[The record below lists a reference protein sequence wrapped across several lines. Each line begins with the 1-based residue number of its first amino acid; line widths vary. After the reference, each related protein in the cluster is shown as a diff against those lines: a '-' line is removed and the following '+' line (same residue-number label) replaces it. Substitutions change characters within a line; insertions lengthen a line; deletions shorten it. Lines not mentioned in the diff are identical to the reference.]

1 MSKVVTISSL
11 RITLEELFVYFKEP
25 FEIQL
30 SEDSYRAVRK
40 SRAFLE
46 EQVDQTDKLIYGV
59 NTGFGSLCN
68 VEIDKDQIEALQYNL
83 IVSHAV
89 GLGEHVPIDV
99 ARLILLLKIK
109 SLSFGYSGV
118 RVELIEKLM
127 ELYNNDV
134 IPLIYQQGSLGASG
148 DLAPLAHLS
157 LCLLGKGA
165 VLTENGPVDTQTIF
179 TEKKI
184 SPLSLSAKE
193 GLALIN
199 GTQFSLAYGVWAMY
213 HTRRIQRWANLVAA
227 MSLEAFECSLAPF
240 DENLHL
246 IRQHKGQISISSEIR
261 NLLRDSGILA
271 NKTTQSV
278 QDPYSFRC
286 IPQVH
291 GASSDAIDYVA
302 TTVQNEINAVTDNP
316 NIFAESEQ
324 VLSGGNFHAQPLAL
338 ALDMLAIALSELGSI
353 SERRVYKLIGG
364 ERGLPDFLTEGSGL
378 HSGLMIAQYTA
389 ASIVSQNK
397 QLSTP
402 ASVDSIT
409 SSKGQED
416 HVSMAANAATKV
428 YRVVENLYKLMA
440 IELMTAAQALEFRRP
455 RKSAPIIQ
463 AICDKYR
470 QSVTKLKEDRLLS
483 DDIHATIDFIKREDY

>member
-1 MSKVVTISSL
+1 MSKVITISPL
-11 RITLEELFVYFKEP
+11 KITLEELFVYFKES

-40 SRAFLE
+40 SRTYLE
-46 EQVDQTDKLIYGV
+46 EQLNQNDRLIYGV

-68 VEIDKDQIEALQYNL
+68 VEISKDQIEELQHNL
-83 IVSHAV
+83 IASHAV
-89 GLGEHVPIDV
+89 GLGEHVPYDV
-99 ARLILLLKIK
+99 AKLILLLKIK

-118 RVELIEKLM
+118 RVSLIEKLI
-127 ELYNNDV
+127 ELYNKDI

-148 DLAPLAHLS
+148 DLAPLAHMS
-157 LCLLGKGA
+157 LCLIGEGS
-165 VLTENGPVDTQTIF
+165 VLSDNGPVKTKEAFKTKGVETI
-179 TEKKI
+179 
-184 SPLSLSAKE
+184 SLSAKE

-213 HTRRIQRWANLVAA
+213 HSRRIQRWANLVAA
-227 MSLEAFECSLAPF
+227 MSVEAFECSMAPF
-240 DENLHL
+240 DEDLHL
-246 IRQHKGQISISSEIR
+246 IRQHKGQISVSADIR
-261 NLLRDSGILA
+261 NLLDKSGILA
-271 NKTTQSV
+271 ERTTKSV

-291 GASSDAIDYVA
+291 GASADAIDFVA
-302 TTVQNEINAVTDNP
+302 GTIQNEINAVTDNP
-316 NIFAESEQ
+316 NIFADSDK

-364 ERGLPDFLTEGSGL
+364 ERGLPDFLTKGSGL

-440 IELMTAAQALEFRRP
+440 IELMTAAQAQEFRRP
-455 RKSAPIIQ
+455 RHSAPKIQ
-463 AICDKYR
+463 KLLEDYR
-470 QSVTKLKEDRLLS
+470 EKVSALEGDRILS
-483 DDIHATIDFIKREDY
+483 HDLHATIEFIKGNSY

>member
-11 RITLEELFVYFKEP
+11 KITLEELFVYFKEP

-30 SEDSYRAVRK
+30 SEDSQRAVK
-40 SRAFLE
+40 ISRNYLE
-46 EQVDQTDKLIYGV
+46 AQLNQTDRLIYGV

-68 VEIDKDQIEALQYNL
+68 VEISKDQIETLQYNL

-89 GLGEHVPIDV
+89 GLGEYVPREI
-99 ARLILLLKIK
+99 AKLILLLKIK

-118 RVELIEKLM
+118 RIELIEKLIQF
-127 ELYNNDV
+127 YNYDI

-148 DLAPLAHLS
+148 DLAPLAHMS

-165 VLTENGPVDTQTIF
+165 VLTQEGPVDTAKVF
-179 TEKKI
+179 SEKQIEAI
-184 SPLSLSAKE
+184 SLTAKE

-213 HTRRIQRWANLVAA
+213 HTRRIQRWANLIAA
-227 MSLEAFECSLAPF
+227 MSIEAFECSLAPF
-240 DENLHL
+240 DEDLHA
-246 IRQHKGQISISSEIR
+246 IRQHKGQIQVSADIR
-261 NLLRDSGILA
+261 ALLKDSGILA
-271 NKTTQSV
+271 NRKTKSV

-291 GASSDAIDYVA
+291 GASADAIEYVA

-316 NIFAESEQ
+316 NIFADCDK

-353 SERRVYKLIGG
+353 SERRVFKLIGG
-364 ERGLPDFLTEGSGL
+364 ERELPDFLTEGSGL

-416 HVSMAANAATKV
+416 HVSMAANAATKI

-440 IELMTAAQALEFRRP
+440 IELMTAAQALEYRRP
-455 RKSAPIIQ
+455 RKSAPSIQ
-463 AICDKYR
+463 GIYDAYR
-470 QSVTKLKEDRLLS
+470 SRVSALQGDRILS
-483 DDIHATIDFIKREDY
+483 DDIHTTIDFIKANDY